1 MRVLVVEDEH
11 KINRTVCQ
19 ALREEAYAVDP
30 AYDGEEGEELALVNE
45 YDLIIL
51 DLLLPKKSGIA
62 LCRGLRERGVSTPIL
77 MLTARDTVED
87 RVEGLDSGADDYLVK
102 PFFMDELLA
111 RVRALLRRDTGV
123 KSTRLQVADL
133 VVDTSSHRVTR
144 AGTPIEL
151 TSKEYAM
158 LEYFMRNPDQVL
170 TRTIISEHVWDEEFD
185 SLSNIIDVYIRRL
198 RKKIDE
204 GYQPRLLHT
213 IRGSGYLL
221 GILPEDS
228 APAKEDSAAAV
239 P

>member
-11 KINRTVCQ
+11 KINRAVCQ
-19 ALREEAYAVDP
+19 ALREEAYAVD
-30 AYDGEEGEELALVNE
+30 AAADGEQGEELAAVNE

-51 DLLLPKKSGIA
+51 DLMLPKKSGVA
-62 LCRGLRERGVSTPIL
+62 LCRGLRERGVKTPIL
-77 MLTARDTVED
+77 MLTAKDSVED

-102 PFFMDELLA
+102 PFYMDELLA
-111 RVRALLRRDTGV
+111 RARALLRRDTKV
-123 KSTRLQVADL
+123 KSTRLQLADL

-170 TRTIISEHVWDEEFD
+170 TRTIISEHVWDDEFD

-198 RKKIDE
+198 RRKIDE

-213 IRGSGYLL
+213 IRGSGYML
-221 GILPEDS
+221 GIMPEDS
-228 APAKEDSAAAV
+228 AAVAA